1 LYEQPNACLE
11 NHDFVRKKI
20 LSMDVENILVIN
32 VILQIKRT
40 EKYQRF
46 SLIELLLKVI
56 ISVNSRNNNNKEVH
70 NSMYKDDEMFI

>member
-1 LYEQPNACLE
+1 
-11 NHDFVRKKI
+11 
-20 LSMDVENILVIN
+20 MDVENILVIN

-46 SLIELLLKVI
+46 SLTELLLKV

>member
-1 LYEQPNACLE
+1 
-11 NHDFVRKKI
+11 
-20 LSMDVENILVIN
+20 MDVENILVIN

-56 ISVNSRNNNNKEVH
+56 SVNSRNNNNKEVH

>member
-1 LYEQPNACLE
+1 
-11 NHDFVRKKI
+11 
-20 LSMDVENILVIN
+20 MDVENILVIN